1 MAFEDDDEDEYDR
14 DRNRKEVVMDYED
27 LLELIKNTRSIRRFR
42 PEPVPDEYVDKI
54 IEAGRW
60 APSAGNSQPWEFIVV
75 KKQELKDQIVQI
87 IAEQNVFSAKME
99 LTREPEQR
107 FQGQIFRPPEQLY
120 YREAPVFIIVCGDPR
135 TKEAYPLTIMLQR
148 GETMFISSLANAYLY
163 MSLAATT
170 LGLASEW
177 VSSVATAYPHCLV
190 KDLLGVPP
198 DYEIYDMMAVGYP
211 ASEPKPRLVRP
222 REELVHYNHY
232 DMAKFRTDE
241 QIREF
246 IISLRRG

>member
-1 MAFEDDDEDEYDR
+1 M
-14 DRNRKEVVMDYED
+14 MDYEG

-148 GETMFISSLANAYLY
+148 GETMFISSLANAFLY
-163 MSLAATT
+163 MHMAATA
-170 LGLASEW
+170 LGLGSQW
-177 VSSVATAYPHCLV
+177 LSHTAIPFAQSLI
-190 KDLLGVPP
+190 KELLGIPRELVL
-198 DYEIYDMMAVGYP
+198 YDMLVVGYP
-211 ASEPKPRLVRP
+211 AVEPTPRFMRAE
-222 REELVHYNHY
+222 EELVHYDYY
-232 DMAKFRTDE
+232 DKAKFRSDE
-241 QIREF
+241 EVRDF
-246 IISLRRG
+246 LRRTKTWIGAVKRR

>member
-1 MAFEDDDEDEYDR
+1 M
-14 DRNRKEVVMDYED
+14 MDYEA

-148 GETMFISSLANAYLY
+148 GETMFISSLANAFLY
-163 MSLAATT
+163 MHMAATA
-170 LGLASEW
+170 LGLGSQW
-177 VSSVATAYPHCLV
+177 LSHTAIPFAQSLI
-190 KDLLGVPP
+190 KELLGIPRELVL
-198 DYEIYDMMAVGYP
+198 YDMLVVGYP
-211 ASEPKPRLVRP
+211 AVEPTPRFMRAE
-222 REELVHYNHY
+222 EELVHYDYY
-232 DMAKFRTDE
+232 DKAKFRTDE
-241 QIREF
+241 EVKDFLKRTKTWIGAVK
-246 IISLRRG
+246 RR

>member
-1 MAFEDDDEDEYDR
+1 M
-14 DRNRKEVVMDYED
+14 MDYED

-107 FQGQIFRPPEQLY
+107 FYGQIFRPPEQLY

-135 TKEAYPLTIMLQR
+135 TKEAYPLNIMLQR
-148 GETMFISSLANAYLY
+148 GETMFISSLANAFLY
-163 MSLAATT
+163 MHMAATAFG
-170 LGLASEW
+170 LGSQWLSHT
-177 VSSVATAYPHCLV
+177 ATPFAQSLI
-190 KDLLGVPP
+190 KDLLGIPSGLVL
-198 DYEIYDMMAVGYP
+198 YDMLVVGYP
-211 ASEPKPRLVRP
+211 AVEPTPRFMRAK
-222 REELVHYNHY
+222 EELVHYDYY
-232 DMAKFRTDE
+232 DKAKFRTDE
-241 QIREF
+241 EVKDFLKRTKTWIGAVK
-246 IISLRRG
+246 RR